1 MKKCIAFSA
10 IPGSRESWIP
20 CARLAEKSGVL
31 CRRHTDV
38 VAGVMLGIC
47 TSGFVG
53 REWDDRERE
62 AGNEIRGLREFGHS
76 VVRRNSRR
84 VAVKKY
90 KRR

>member
-1 MKKCIAFSA
+1 M
-10 IPGSRESWIP
+10 
-20 CARLAEKSGVL
+20 
-31 CRRHTDV
+31 